1 SGEPASL
8 DDCQSLANYLSNRGQ
23 THTVPRGKDLVVVWN
38 TCQFRFENS
47 GAVDAIWCDSTWASE
62 SARIAQSCIP
72 QGSTSA
78 ACTYT
83 LMNLYMSRNTG
94 SLTTPSDAGGQAPTS
109 SSGVTESSSSG
120 SSSTTS
126 TSSSTTSI
134 SGSSLTGQ
142 TSTSILASAPLLEVS
157 HSSDGGL
164 VSDNN
169 QGSNT
174 AVITGTVV
182 GIVVVVLLVLVVLWV
197 LRRRKQSNTLGSAT
211 NTGSNDGPKLESIQG
226 VQPFT
231 SEASPSPTAS
241 ALALWDHSAKGAGLL
256 ASKRSPELISSMPN
270 FSSAAQLDMPT
281 TAIPEEPE
289 NPPAASDDSESS
301 VSGEQLQ
308 QRGPPVSFRPTY
320 GVLRGGNRSMS
331 ARSLA
336 QALAPQLSEDDIDRL
351 ANSIVT
357 RMPVAPIVPH
367 GLRTPTVSRDQA
379 GSDVG
384 VESQDDPPPPWR
396 ESWGSNR
403 GTRPVT

>member
-1 SGEPASL
+1 
-8 DDCQSLANYLSNRGQ
+8 
-23 THTVPRGKDLVVVWN
+23 
-38 TCQFRFENS
+38 
-47 GAVDAIWCDSTWASE
+47 ASE

-109 SSGVTESSSSG
+109 SSGATESSSSG
-120 SSSTTS
+120 SSSTSS

-164 VSDNN
+164 VSGPSVSSIQGSGSDAPTGDNN